1 MVFVDGKK
9 NMHCFCGFCQ
19 ERRTCIAF
27 LNTSTPSTHLIVT
40 ISSRCSNAPTSRR
53 WIRSATCREGPFELG
68 SPITMSG

>member
-27 LNTSTPSTHLIVT
+27 LNTSTPSTQYPVDTVLRT
-40 ISSRCSNAPTSRR
+40 CSVLVVYLLVYTVLSEYGNR
-53 WIRSATCREGPFELG
+53 
-68 SPITMSG
+68 

>member
-27 LNTSTPSTHLIVT
+27 LNTSTPSSSQYVLTLLVLLKVVQIEIGRVKSIKYSRVE
-40 ISSRCSNAPTSRR
+40 ISDTKDV
-53 WIRSATCREGPFELG
+53 EH
-68 SPITMSG
+68 